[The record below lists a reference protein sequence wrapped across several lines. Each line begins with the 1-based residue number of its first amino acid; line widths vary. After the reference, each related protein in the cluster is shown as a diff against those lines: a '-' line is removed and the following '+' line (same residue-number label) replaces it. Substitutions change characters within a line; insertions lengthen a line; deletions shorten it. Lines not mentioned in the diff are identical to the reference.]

1 MAGSYAGGIGVTIT
15 YPWANAQ
22 ADGLKF
28 VLEIERGGFF
38 WYVGGILMIREPD
51 IFYDTSGLTHGQQET
66 LLRKSYSICSEWWLD
81 KLDCSVSWARQRV
94 PGATFEDA
102 MSHFSDGAFFV
113 VIHRRQILMIDK
125 PYLEVG
131 FRSME
136 HVDYFLWIIVPLE
149 RSDAIVKGLPVLS

>member
-1 MAGSYAGGIGVTIT
+1 M
-15 YPWANAQ
+15 NR
-22 ADGLKF
+22 K
-28 VLEIERGGFF
+28 
-38 WYVGGILMIREPD
+38 PD
-51 IFYDTSGLTHGQQET
+51 IFYDTSGLTHGQQEA
-66 LLRKSYSICSEWWLD
+66 LLRKAYSICSEWWLD

-94 PGATFEDA
+94 PDASFEDA
-102 MSHFSDGAFFV
+102 MSHFVDNAFFV

-136 HVDYFLWIIVPLE
+136 HIDYFLWIIVPLE